1 MSTRRL
7 AGVRVV
13 VTRTREQSAS
23 LVDALEAE
31 GAEAIAVPVI
41 EIVDPADGG
50 AALRAGLAGLLAGD
64 WVVMT
69 SPNGATRVAA
79 VLADQPLAPG
89 VAVAVIGPGT
99 KARAEAAGITV
110 DLIPKASIAEGL
122 LEFLPGSG
130 TAGGTM
136 LLARAEEGRE
146 LLPKGL
152 REKGWTVLDVAAYR
166 TIAVEVSDDDREHC
180 RHADVAA
187 FTSASTVRHLH
198 AGAGVD
204 HLPPVLAAIGP
215 ATADQATALGLKVDI
230 IASEH
235 SIPGLIDALCRFV
248 PDLVLIR
255 PEDVTAPESQRM
267 LEQYYAAIDQRF
279 ESGLD
284 SGAVLPSDRE
294 EVSTANGLFFVAR
307 LNGDP
312 VGCGLLKIVE
322 PGVADIKRMWIS
334 DRVRGREV
342 GRQILERLVE
352 EARILGLRPVQRE
365 TNQPPEFD

>member
-1 MSTRRL
+1 MTTRRL

-31 GAEAIAVPVI
+31 GAAVIAVPVI

-50 AALRAGLAGLLAGD
+50 AALRSGLASLLRGD
-64 WVVMT
+64 WVVIS
-69 SPNGATRVAA
+69 SPNGATRVGA
-79 VLADQPLAPG
+79 VLADHPLAPG

-122 LEFLPGSG
+122 LEVLPGPNVS
-130 TAGGTM
+130 GGTM
-136 LLARAEEGRE
+136 LLARAEEGRN
-146 LLPKGL
+146 LLPEGL
-152 REKGWTVLDVAAYR
+152 RERGWKVLDVAAYR
-166 TIAVEVSDDDREHC
+166 TIAVEVSDEDREHC

-215 ATADQATALGLKVDI
+215 ATAHQAAALGLEVDI
-230 IASEH
+230 TATEH
-235 SIPGLIDALCRFV
+235 SIPGLVDALCRSV
-248 PDLVLIR
+248 PDMVLIR
-255 PEDVTAPESQRM
+255 PEDATAAESQWM
-267 LEQYYAAIDQRF
+267 LDR
-279 ESGLD
+279 
-284 SGAVLPSDRE
+284 GASLTSDPDA
-294 EVSTANGLFFVAR
+294 VNPPNGLFLVAR

-312 VGCGLLKIVE
+312 VGCGVLKVVE

-334 DRVRGREV
+334 DKVRGREV
-342 GRQILERLVE
+342 GRQLLDRLAE
-352 EARILGLRPVQRE
+352 EARILGLRPVERE
-365 TNQPPEFD
+365 TNRPLEFD